1 MEPRLSHN
9 IVTIPHNEKLNGI
22 RMRLVFFNLK
32 THYLQKKEKQNI
44 FYILV
49 PIVILKILYEKSG

>member
-1 MEPRLSHN
+1 
-9 IVTIPHNEKLNGI
+9 
-22 RMRLVFFNLK
+22 MRLVFFNLK